1 MNVVLKAAM
10 GLFFS
15 TTVVSPSVFAG
26 QEELNAAKGVIM
38 IDYTLEKCT
47 NQETPDDIIKK
58 QAKALRSQG
67 VTAKEIEQGFQ
78 QGMMQV
84 ELAYPRNKKP
94 SKSECDKARY
104 LYNEFLKVL

>member
-1 MNVVLKAAM
+1 MSAVIKAVVGLIVSGAA
-10 GLFFS
+10 
-15 TTVVSPSVFAG
+15 TTSLVFAG
-26 QEELNAAKGVIM
+26 QEEINAAKGVIM

-67 VTAKEIEQGFQ
+67 ATAKEIDQGFQ

-84 ELAYPRNKKP
+84 ELKYPQNKKP